1 MDCNHA
7 RMLLILCRNR
17 TDLDGVESGALDSHL
32 SQCPDCRHW
41 SDTEVSWERS
51 ISHAMQAVSV
61 PKDLK
66 PRILAGLDRAGP
78 VGRRWPAWIAAA
90 ASILL
95 IAGLAGYF
103 LLGSRQIVDLNVVSE
118 EVDYRTGGSANPDQI
133 EELFRE
139 KFGVTTEVPR
149 QFRYDLLYSFD
160 IATFLGRRIP
170 KLMFQHRS
178 KGAIAEVYI
187 LSDRQFNFDQD
198 TPQGHS
204 GSSRTIQV
212 LDSTSGYRYL
222 VIFSGSSLEPFLNP
236 DTI

>member
-7 RMLLILCRNR
+7 RMLLILCRDR

-41 SDTEVSWERS
+41 SDTEASWDRS
-51 ISHAMQAVSV
+51 ASHAMQAVSV

-78 VGRRWPAWIAAA
+78 VGRRWPAWVAAA
-90 ASILL
+90 ASVLL
-95 IAGLAGYF
+95 VAGLAGYF
-103 LLGSRQIVDLNVVSE
+103 VLGSRQVVDWDDLSQ
-118 EVDYRTGGSANPDQI
+118 EVNYGAEANPDQV

-139 KFGVTTEVPR
+139 KFGVNTEVPR

-160 IATFLGRRIP
+160 IATFLGRRVP
-170 KLMFQHRS
+170 KLTFQSR
-178 KGAIAEVYI
+178 KGDIAEVYV
-187 LSDRQFNFDQD
+187 LSDRQFNFDQEP
-198 TPQGHS
+198 PQGHS
-204 GSSRTIQV
+204 GSRRTIQV
-212 LDSTSGYRYL
+212 LDSTSGYRYV